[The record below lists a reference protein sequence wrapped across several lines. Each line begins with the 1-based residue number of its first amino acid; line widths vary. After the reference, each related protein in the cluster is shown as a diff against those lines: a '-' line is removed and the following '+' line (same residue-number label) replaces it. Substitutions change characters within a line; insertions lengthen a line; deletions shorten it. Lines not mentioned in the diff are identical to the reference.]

1 MVSDFGVLALLLPS
15 NPIQDHQSSI
25 LLVAEELS
33 ASGWLHA
40 RHPLALGLK
49 PVATEVP
56 EAREKSCVARRD
68 RDGLCPSF
76 LQLVTNHCVHDLQI
90 LNCPSPWSG
99 PPSAAAGLRRAPV
112 LTFCAPQDRPLQH
125 INKKGRPVSQC
136 QHCRSMR
143 KSRASH
149 VKCDCGEKSHKCIH
163 LKTTVEGHKGELR
176 PRSGWLAGLG

>member
-15 NPIQDHQSSI
+15 NPIQDHQSST
-25 LLVAEELS
+25 LLVAEEPS
-33 ASGWLHA
+33 ASGWLHG

-99 PPSAAAGLRRAPV
+99 PPLGCCGASASACADILCASRSSAPAHQQEGKAGVAMPALPFYAQVAR
-112 LTFCAPQDRPLQH
+112 
-125 INKKGRPVSQC
+125 
-136 QHCRSMR
+136 
-143 KSRASH
+143 
-149 VKCDCGEKSHKCIH
+149 
-163 LKTTVEGHKGELR
+163 
-176 PRSGWLAGLG
+176 LARQV